1 MKNAHRKM
9 YQRLFFK
16 NNYGNLT
23 LAIVSAILVVASNL
37 GLSWMIQ
44 QLLDKISGDSNFTL
58 LQLTLMGV
66 GVMLLILLAYGL
78 DYLGIPRFVAKA
90 MRQYKEYVFERITHK
105 SISAFNGE
113 NSSEYLSVLSND
125 ADTIRNEYLANI
137 PELVMQVAFF
147 AGSLGLMLFYSPLL
161 TVISIGFALLPLGA
175 ALAAGDRVATAEKR
189 VAEENSGFLGTIKD
203 MLTGFSVIKSF
214 RAEMAAIRLFAKSN
228 EKVEDA
234 KRKRYRMKL
243 VLGVLSA
250 VAGGIAQMGVLIVGV
265 VLSERDTALTA
276 GTVLL
281 FVQLMNFVISPIGQ
295 IPTILAGRKS
305 AFALIDRVHGALSS
319 NIREEGERVDAKLDE
334 AIEIKDLTFG
344 YEEGKTVLNDINLRF
359 EAGKSYAL
367 VGGSG
372 SGKSTLMNLLLSAY
386 DTYTGEIRFDGDELK
401 HIHTDSLYE
410 MVSLIQQNVFV
421 FNTSI
426 RENITMFS
434 DFDDAEVER
443 VIRLS
448 GLEELIRERGTDYLC
463 GENGSGLSGGEK
475 QRISIA
481 RSLLRKSSVLLVDE
495 ATAALDAQTST
506 QVSSAILDLEGLTRI
521 VITHTL
527 EAALLKRYDC
537 ILTMKNGTIEETGT
551 FDELME
557 KKGYF
562 YSLYTISR

>member
-58 LQLTLMGV
+58 LQLTLMGI

-78 DYLGIPRFVAKA
+78 DYLGIPRFIARA
-90 MRQYKEYVFERITHK
+90 MRQYKEYVFKRITHK

-137 PELVMQVAFF
+137 PGLVMQVAFF
-147 AGSLGLMLFYSPLL
+147 VGALGLMLFYSPLL
-161 TVISIGFALLPLGA
+161 TVISIGFALLPLVA
-175 ALAAGDRVATAEKR
+175 ALLAGDRVAVAEKR

-228 EKVEDA
+228 EKVEEA

-243 VLGVLSA
+243 VLGVLST
-250 VAGGIAQMGVLIVGV
+250 VAGSIAQIGVLIVGV

-295 IPTILAGRKS
+295 IPAILAGRKS
-305 AFALIDRVHGALSS
+305 AFALIDRVDAALTA
-319 NIREEGERVDAKLDE
+319 NVREEGERVDVTLDE

-344 YEEGKTVLNDINLRF
+344 YEDDKTVLNGINCRF

-386 DTYTGEIRFDGDELK
+386 DTYTGEIRYDGDELK
-401 HIHTDSLYE
+401 NIHTDSLYE

-426 RENITMFS
+426 RENITMFGE
-434 DFDDAEVER
+434 FDEAEVDR

-495 ATAALDAQTST
+495 ATAALDAKTST

-527 EAALLKRYDC
+527 EESLLKRYDC
-537 ILTMKNGTIEETGT
+537 ILTLKNGTIEENGT

>member
-78 DYLGIPRFVAKA
+78 DYLGIPRFIAKA

-147 AGSLGLMLFYSPLL
+147 MGSLGLMLFYSPLL

-214 RAEMAAIRLFAKSN
+214 RAEVAAIRLFTKSN

-305 AFALIDRVHGALSS
+305 AFALIDRVDAALTA
-319 NIREEGERVDAKLDE
+319 NVREEGERVDVKLDE

-344 YEEGKTVLNDINLRF
+344 YEDNKTVLNGINCRF

-527 EAALLKRYDC
+527 EEALLKRYDC

-562 YSLYTISR
+562 YSLYTVSR

>member
-1 MKNAHRKM
+1 MKKAHRKM

-78 DYLGIPRFVAKA
+78 DYLGIPRFIAKA

-147 AGSLGLMLFYSPLL
+147 VGSLGLMLFYSPLL

-305 AFALIDRVHGALSS
+305 AFALIDRVDAALTA
-319 NIREEGERVDAKLDE
+319 NVREEGERVDVTLDE

-344 YEEGKTVLNDINLRF
+344 YEDNKTVLNGINCRF

-527 EAALLKRYDC
+527 EEALLKRYDC